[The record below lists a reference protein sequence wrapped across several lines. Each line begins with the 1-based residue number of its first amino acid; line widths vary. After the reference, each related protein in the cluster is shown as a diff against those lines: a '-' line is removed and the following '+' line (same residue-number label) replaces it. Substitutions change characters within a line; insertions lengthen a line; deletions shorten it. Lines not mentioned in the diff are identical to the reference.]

1 MPEQLRI
8 SAASTER
15 FVSVLPRDS
24 FEEFERAAE
33 EARELMRG
41 RVAWNVNSTAR
52 GGGVVELL
60 HPLVAYARGSASTH
74 AGW

>member
-1 MPEQLRI
+1 MPQQVHI
-8 SAASTER
+8 SPISTER
-15 FVSVLPRDS
+15 FESVLPRER

-33 EARELMRG
+33 EARELMSG

-60 HPLVAYARGSASTH
+60 HPLVAYAAGPASTR
-74 AGW
+74 AG